1 MRSAALLDMIL
12 RPGALHAEFQPVV
25 DLRAPYSPPCY
36 WEGLIRGP
44 RGTNVERP
52 DVLFGYARRKRAEV
66 DVDRA
71 SLRTVLTA
79 ARVLPGVTIG
89 VNVHAATL
97 AADLEFVPFVGDV
110 LTETGIPPQS
120 VVLELVEHGQAWD
133 LRALRLNL
141 EGLRDIGMRLA
152 LDDFG
157 VGTANHL
164 MLLECR
170 PEFLKID
177 RYFVHGCH
185 ADPARQAVIDGLC
198 ATAARLSAQVVAEG
212 IEDPADLDHL
222 RSAGIR
228 LVQGHLLGRPAPA
241 GSWEHQ
247 PCAQGL

>member
-1 MRSAALLDMIL
+1 MRSAALLDVIL
-12 RPGALHAEFQPVV
+12 RPGSLHAHFQPVV
-25 DLRAPYSPPCY
+25 DLAAPHSPPCY

-66 DVDRA
+66 EVDRA

-79 ARVLPGVTIG
+79 ARALPGVTIG

-97 AADLEFVPFVGDV
+97 AADLELVPFVGEV
-110 LTETGIPPQS
+110 LTETGIAPDS

-157 VGTANHL
+157 VGQANHL

-170 PEFLKID
+170 P
-177 RYFVHGCH
+177 
-185 ADPARQAVIDGLC
+185 
-198 ATAARLSAQVVAEG
+198 
-212 IEDPADLDHL
+212 
-222 RSAGIR
+222 
-228 LVQGHLLGRPAPA
+228 
-241 GSWEHQ
+241 GS
-247 PCAQGL
+247 